1 VWRFQALLVLSFYL
15 VTWSS
20 TAEAQAPVETNP
32 SETKNT
38 KQRLPAKRSDPAKNA
53 EVERAVEE
61 QRIQARSLLISLAT
75 DARTFRDPTLRSR
88 SLARIADALWLVDPE
103 QARLF
108 FRKAWEASEVAYQER
123 RQNQEEEIRQRKA
136 KTGGP
141 VAIDLP
147 PDVRR
152 EVLRLAARHDGV
164 LGEEFLEKLKA
175 QNQESANSADSATRH
190 STGLDE
196 ASSQRL
202 SLARELVSVDDIK
215 RALQFADPALG
226 AITIE
231 TVSFLAELRKKNA
244 ALADQRY
251 AAMLASANTNLKAD
265 ANTVSLL
272 SSYIF
277 TPNRFLTFNS
287 GEVSHA
293 YYGAAG
299 ESPADITPEL
309 RNAFFQ
315 TAAGILLRPPQ
326 LPANQDQS
334 GPDIEAGYLV
344 IKHLL
349 PFFERFA
356 TRDIAEA
363 VRGQFNAL
371 NSVVSNSSRLAD
383 NKWLQRGTEPE
394 KAVDEEQSILNKID
408 RVKSSAE
415 RDELFMQLAHMA
427 MSRGDIRARD
437 FVSKI
442 EDTEYRKQAQAFID
456 AGLAQNFV
464 RKKLTER
471 AIDLARKGELSHIGR
486 IWVLTQCATQFAKTD
501 RARALE
507 LVDEAAL
514 EAGRIDVSDPY
525 RPRGLFAVANVLKS
539 IDPARVWEATFDA
552 VKAANSAKDFTGEDG
567 ELSLRFQRKGYSVVY
582 GNDVPEFDVAGIF
595 RELGTRNY
603 EEAVELA
610 RGFRGEGPRAL
621 ATIAIARAVLEPL
634 PTGARRVRNRVTP
647 NP

>member
-1 VWRFQALLVLSFYL
+1 MSRFHALLVLSFYL

-20 TAEAQAPVETNP
+20 SAEAQAPLETHR

-38 KQRLPAKRSDPAKNA
+38 QQRLPAKRSDPAKNA
-53 EVERAVEE
+53 ELERAAEE
-61 QRIQARSLLISLAT
+61 QRKQARSLLISLAT

-88 SLARIADALWLVDPE
+88 SLARVADTLWLVDPE

-108 FRKAWEASEVAYQER
+108 FRKAWEASEVAYKES
-123 RQNQEEEIRQRKA
+123 RQKQEEAIRQRKA
-136 KTGGP
+136 KIGGP
-141 VAIDLP
+141 VAIDLA
-147 PDVRR
+147 PDVRG
-152 EVLRLAARHDGV
+152 EVLRLAARHDSV
-164 LGEEFLEKLKA
+164 LGEEFLEQLKA
-175 QNQESANSADSATRH
+175 QNQESASSADSATRH
-190 STGLDE
+190 SIGLDE
-196 ASSQRL
+196 ASIRRL
-202 SLARELVSVDDIK
+202 SLARELLAVGDIE
-215 RALQFADPALG
+215 RALQFADAALG

-231 TVSFLAELRKKNA
+231 TVSFLVELRKKNA
-244 ALADQRY
+244 SLADQRY
-251 AAMLASANTNLKAD
+251 AAMLASANTNLEAD

-277 TPNRFLTFNS
+277 TPDRFLTFNS

-293 YYGAAG
+293 YYGAAV
-299 ESPADITPEL
+299 ESANVTPEL

-315 TAAGILLRPPQ
+315 TAAGILLRPQP
-326 LPANQDQS
+326 PANQNQS
-334 GPDIEAGYLV
+334 APGIEAGYFV

-349 PFFERFA
+349 PFFEQFA

-371 NSVVSNSSRLAD
+371 NSVVSNSSRGAD
-383 NKWLQRGTEPE
+383 NKWLQRGTEQE
-394 KAVDEEQSILNKID
+394 QAVDEEHSILNKID

-415 RDELFMQLAHMA
+415 RDELFMQLAHLT

-471 AIDLARKGELSHIGR
+471 AIDLARKGELTHIR
-486 IWVLTQCATQFAKTD
+486 RVWVLTQCATQFAKTD

-514 EAGRIDVSDPY
+514 EVGRIDVSDPH
-525 RPRGLFAVANVLKS
+525 RPRGLFAVANALKL
-539 IDPARVWEATFDA
+539 IDPARVWQATFNA
-552 VKAANSAKDFTGEDG
+552 VKAANSAKDFAGEDG
-567 ELSLRFQRKGYSVVY
+567 ELALRFQRKGYSVVY
-582 GNDVPEFDVAGIF
+582 GNDVPEFDVVGIF

-603 EEAVELA
+603 EQAVELA
-610 RGFRGEGPRAL
+610 RGFQGEGPRAL
-621 ATIAIARAVLEPL
+621 ATIAIARAVLEPQ
-634 PTGARRVRNRVTP
+634 PTGARRVTNRVTP